1 MKSGLLALGAIL
13 FACLR
18 ITAAAPQVSSAWF
31 AGWHEK
37 QFPPSK
43 VPWNKYTNMKYA
55 FA

>member
-13 FACLR
+13 FACLGTTSAL
-18 ITAAAPQVSSAWF
+18 TASAWF

-37 QFPPSK
+37 DFPPSK
-43 VPWNKYTNMKYA
+43 VPWGKYNNMKYA